1 MLELSNQILKMVH
14 LLLICQEQELIPDAN
29 LEDYHLLVGVPTVRG
44 CVLNIV

>member
-29 LEDYHLLVGVPTVRG
+29 WMITTCWWEYPQSGEVS
-44 CVLNIV
+44 